1 MTDKY
6 NGKEL
11 FTKDTKGKTRFWKAT
26 SNLELNADGHISILI
41 EHGVLGSDKVVKK
54 ERFTKSGKNK
64 SKSNETTIKEQA
76 LLDISYLYQKQLDDG
91 YVFDLDSY
99 TEPLR
104 PQLAHPYEKRKHTV
118 KFDYKHPTAANDYS
132 NRYYA
137 SKKLDGVRLFVFVS
151 NGKVIKF
158 ESRTGKP
165 FKYFSHIATAIENN
179 LSDVDKVLNNV
190 VFDGELFNKNIPFNV
205 LSSLINS
212 DDYTTTTEFNG
223 ITYTTEQVQFHCY
236 DRVNL
241 DKKEEDYFTRFVNV
255 SIPAENNI
263 VFKIDNKIIKN
274 EQDLITLGGKWIS
287 EGYEGLML
295 RNGWTPYDF
304 GKRSNNLLKYK
315 IMLDE
320 EFLILDIIDSE
331 NEPGQPIFVVE
342 VQKATDKEEALTCN
356 VRMKGEKKENEKYLI
371 NKKDYINKWLK
382 VQYQTKSEYNIPLF
396 PVGLEVREGTV
407 IDGKFIPTF

>member
-41 EHGVLGSDKVVKK
+41 EHGVLGSDKIVKK
-54 ERFTKSGKNK
+54 ERFTKNGKNIGK
-64 SKSNETTIKEQA
+64 INQTTIEEQA
-76 LLDISYLYQKQLDDG
+76 LLDVSYLYQKQLDDG
-91 YVFDLDSY
+91 YVFNLDSY

>member
-26 SNLELNADGHISILI
+26 SNLELNADGYISILI

-54 ERFTKSGKNK
+54 ERFTKTGKNTN
-64 SKSNETTIKEQA
+64 KSNRTTIKEQA

-91 YVFDLDSY
+91 YVFNLDSY

-118 KFDYKHPTAANDYS
+118 NFDYKHSTASNDYS
-132 NRYYA
+132 SRYYA

-151 NGKVIKF
+151 EGKVTKF

-165 FKYFSHIATAIENN
+165 FKHFTHIATAIESK
-179 LSDVDKVLNNV
+179 LSKSDKVLKNV
-190 VFDGELFNKNIPFNV
+190 IFDGELFNKNIPFNV

-212 DDYTTTTEFNG
+212 DDYVTNTFNG
-223 ITYTTEQVQFHCY
+223 VVYKTEQVQFHCY

-241 DKKEEDYFTRFVNV
+241 DKREEDYFTRFIDV

-274 EQDLITLGGKWIS
+274 EQDLTTLGGKWIS

-342 VQKATDKEEALTCN
+342 VQKPADKEEALTCN

-371 NKKDYINKWLK
+371 NKKDYVNKWLK
-382 VQYQTKSEYNIPLF
+382 VQYQTKSEYNVPLF
-396 PVGLEVREGTV
+396 PVGLEIREGTV
-407 IDGKFIPTF
+407 VDGKFIPTF

>member
-11 FTKDTKGKTRFWKAT
+11 FTLDTKGKTRFWKAT
-26 SNLELNADGHISILI
+26 SSLELNADGYISILI

-91 YVFDLDSY
+91 YVFDLEEY
-99 TEPLR
+99 KEPLQ

-118 KFDYKHPTAANDYS
+118 NFDYKHSTASNDYS

-137 SKKLDGVRLFVFVS
+137 SKKLDGVRLFIFVS
-151 NGKVIKF
+151 EGKVTKF

-165 FKYFSHIATAIENN
+165 FKYFTHIATAIESK
-179 LSDVDKVLNNV
+179 LSESDKVLKNII
-190 VFDGELFNKNIPFNV
+190 FDGELFNKNIPFNV

-212 DDYTTTTEFNG
+212 DDYITNTFNG
-223 ITYTTEQVQFHCY
+223 VVYKTEQVQFHCY

-241 DKKEEDYFTRFVNV
+241 DKREEDYFTRFIDV
-255 SIPAENNI
+255 SIPVEDNV
-263 VFKIDNKIIKN
+263 VFKVENKIIKS
-274 EQDLITLGGKWIS
+274 EQDMIILGRKWIA

-342 VQKATDKEEALTCN
+342 VQKETEKDKPLTCN
-356 VRMKGEKKENEKYLI
+356 VRMKGEKKENEKYLT
-371 NKKDYINKWLK
+371 NKKDYVNKWLK
-382 VQYQTKSEYNIPLF
+382 VQYQTKSEYNVPLF
-396 PVGLEVREGTV
+396 PVGLEIREGTV
-407 IDGKFIPTF
+407 VDGKFIPTF

>member
-54 ERFTKSGKNK
+54 ERFTKNGKNIGK
-64 SKSNETTIKEQA
+64 INQTTIEEQA

-151 NGKVIKF
+151 NGKVVKF

-304 GKRSNNLLKYK
+304 DKRSNNLLKYK

>member
-54 ERFTKSGKNK
+54 ERFTKNGKNIGK
-64 SKSNETTIKEQA
+64 INQTTIEEQA
-76 LLDISYLYQKQLDDG
+76 LLDVSYLYQKQLDDG
-91 YVFDLDSY
+91 YVFNLDSY

-118 KFDYKHPTAANDYS
+118 KFDYKHPTAPNDYS

-212 DDYTTTTEFNG
+212 DDYTTTEFNSV
-223 ITYTTEQVQFHCY
+223 TYTTEQVQFHCY

-382 VQYQTKSEYNIPLF
+382 VQYQAKSEYNIPLF

>member
-41 EHGVLGSDKVVKK
+41 EHGVLGSDKIVKK
-54 ERFTKSGKNK
+54 ERFTKNGKNIGK
-64 SKSNETTIKEQA
+64 INQTTIEEQA

-151 NGKVIKF
+151 NGKVVKF

-212 DDYTTTTEFNG
+212 DDYTTTEFNSV
-223 ITYTTEQVQFHCY
+223 TYTTEQVQFHCY

-255 SIPAENNI
+255 SIPAENNL
-263 VFKIDNKIIKN
+263 VFKVDNKIIKN
-274 EQDLITLGGKWIS
+274 EQDLITLGGK
-287 EGYEGLML
+287 
-295 RNGWTPYDF
+295 
-304 GKRSNNLLKYK
+304 
-315 IMLDE
+315 
-320 EFLILDIIDSE
+320 
-331 NEPGQPIFVVE
+331 
-342 VQKATDKEEALTCN
+342 
-356 VRMKGEKKENEKYLI
+356 
-371 NKKDYINKWLK
+371 
-382 VQYQTKSEYNIPLF
+382 YNI
-396 PVGLEVREGTV
+396 
-407 IDGKFIPTF
+407 I

>member
-54 ERFTKSGKNK
+54 ERFTKNGKNIGK
-64 SKSNETTIKEQA
+64 INQTTIEEQA
-76 LLDISYLYQKQLDDG
+76 LLDVSYLYQKQLDDG
-91 YVFDLDSY
+91 YVFNLDSY

-118 KFDYKHPTAANDYS
+118 KFDYKHPTAPNDYS

-342 VQKATDKEEALTCN
+342 VQKETEKDKPLTCN
-356 VRMKGEKKENEKYLI
+356 VRMKGEKKENEKYLT
-371 NKKDYINKWLK
+371 NKKDYVNKWLK

>member
-41 EHGVLGSDKVVKK
+41 EHGVLGSDKIVKK
-54 ERFTKSGKNK
+54 ERFTKSGKNANK
-64 SKSNETTIKEQA
+64 ANQTTIEEQA

-91 YVFDLDSY
+91 YVFDLQKY
-99 TEPLR
+99 QEPLR
-104 PQLAHPYEKRKHTV
+104 PQLAHVYEKRKHTV
-118 KFDYKHPTAANDYS
+118 KFDYVHPTNPYS
-132 NRYYA
+132 GKYYA
-137 SKKLDGVRLFVFVS
+137 SRKLDGLRTFVFVEQ
-151 NGKVIKF
+151 GCVIKF

-212 DDYTTTTEFNG
+212 DDYTTTEFNS

-255 SIPAENNI
+255 SIPVENNL
-263 VFKIDNKIIKN
+263 VFKVDNKIIKN

>member
-11 FTKDTKGKTRFWKAT
+11 FTLDTKGKTRFWKAT
-26 SNLELNADGHISILI
+26 SSLELNADGYISILI

-91 YVFDLDSY
+91 YVFDLEEY
-99 TEPLR
+99 KEPLQ

-118 KFDYKHPTAANDYS
+118 NFDYKHSTASNDYS

-137 SKKLDGVRLFVFVS
+137 SKKLDGVRLFIFVS
-151 NGKVIKF
+151 EGKVIKF

-165 FKYFSHIATAIENN
+165 FKYFTHIATAIESK
-179 LSDVDKVLNNV
+179 LSESDKVLKNII
-190 VFDGELFNKNIPFNV
+190 FDGELFNKNIPFNV

-212 DDYTTTTEFNG
+212 DDYITNTFNG
-223 ITYTTEQVQFHCY
+223 VVYKTEQVQFHCY

-241 DKKEEDYFTRFVNV
+241 DKREEDYFTRFIDV
-255 SIPAENNI
+255 SIPVEDDV
-263 VFKIDNKIIKN
+263 VFKVENKIIKS
-274 EQDLITLGGKWIS
+274 EQDMIILGRKWIA

-342 VQKATDKEEALTCN
+342 VQKETEKDKLLTCN
-356 VRMKGEKKENEKYLI
+356 VRMKGEKKENEKYLT
-371 NKKDYINKWLK
+371 NKKDYVNKWLK
-382 VQYQTKSEYNIPLF
+382 VQYQTKSEYNVPLF
-396 PVGLEVREGTV
+396 PVGLEIREGTV
-407 IDGKFIPTF
+407 VDGKFIPTF

>member
-11 FTKDTKGKTRFWKAT
+11 FTLDTKGKTRFWKAT
-26 SNLELNADGHISILI
+26 SSLELNADGYISILI

-91 YVFDLDSY
+91 YVFDLEEY
-99 TEPLR
+99 KEPLQ

-118 KFDYKHPTAANDYS
+118 NFDYKHSTASNDYS

-137 SKKLDGVRLFVFVS
+137 SKKLDGVRLFIFVS
-151 NGKVIKF
+151 EGKVTKF

-165 FKYFSHIATAIENN
+165 FKYFTHIATAIESK
-179 LSDVDKVLNNV
+179 LSESDKVLKNII
-190 VFDGELFNKNIPFNV
+190 FDGELFNKNIPFNV

-212 DDYTTTTEFNG
+212 DDYITNTFNG
-223 ITYTTEQVQFHCY
+223 VVYKTEQVQFHCY

-241 DKKEEDYFTRFVNV
+241 DKREEDYFTRFIDV
-255 SIPAENNI
+255 SIPVEDDV
-263 VFKIDNKIIKN
+263 VFKVENKIIKS
-274 EQDLITLGGKWIS
+274 EQDMIILGRKWIA

-342 VQKATDKEEALTCN
+342 VQKETEKDKPLTCN
-356 VRMKGEKKENEKYLI
+356 VRMKGEKKENEKYLT
-371 NKKDYINKWLK
+371 NKKDYVNKWLK
-382 VQYQTKSEYNIPLF
+382 VQYQTKSEYNVPLF
-396 PVGLEVREGTV
+396 PVGLEIREGTV
-407 IDGKFIPTF
+407 VDGKFIPTF